1 MHCAKRDECYMTVY
15 WPECASFSIRLCL
28 VQVQIIVCLGMVWD
42 VFVTVRPRAT
52 NLSTVDPKHLSLAK
66 STLT

>member
-1 MHCAKRDECYMTVY
+1 MHCAKRDECYMTDC

-42 VFVTVRPRAT
+42 VFVTVRPRVT
-52 NLSTVDPKHLSLAK
+52 NLSSVDPKHLSLAI